1 MREKKILSLD
11 SVPMGSDAKIIK
23 IMGEGRFKTRL
34 MEMGFI
40 KDAILETI
48 KPAPLG
54 DPIELKLK
62 GYNLTIRK
70 EDARKIYVEILKKR
84 KKNKS
89 FLSQILQKL
98 KLTNKSKKK

>member
-1 MREKKILSLD
+1 MGEKTIVTLD
-11 SVPMGSDAKIIK
+11 NVPMGSDAKIVK
-23 IMGEGRFKTRL
+23 IMGHGKFKARL
-34 MEMGFI
+34 MEMGFV

-70 EDARKIYVEILKKR
+70 NDASKIYVEILKKR
-84 KKNKS
+84 ENNKTL
-89 FLSQILQKL
+89 FQQFKEKIKRMLSLH
-98 KLTNKSKKK
+98 